1 MYRVLIVDDE
11 AEIRLGLRL
20 KVNWEAL
27 GMRVVGEAGHGGEA
41 VERLESEPVDIVI
54 TDMNMPVMDGLYFL
68 DYCRAEHPSLRLIV
82 ITGYEDFQYAHA
94 AIRNRVRDYLLKPVT
109 RDELTAALQRIRQ
122 ELDGERHS
130 RAEASALHWQ
140 LEQYTREMKEHL
152 IVRLVRGELEQAQ
165 PDALLEPAR
174 RFGLEAWSAAEV
186 RFLTVGLSTAAEAPE
201 RTPEQFRLAL
211 ELLCREIAERWQSEQ
226 SNGSG
231 SRKEAV
237 GEQAEQSGGS
247 SKSEDGVSGQAAAIG
262 RREAWEDEH
271 RAASDEATGIVTRLE
286 VYRDAAAPGLMH
298 LLCAGSAEQTE
309 RLATT
314 LRDGI
319 SQHLRLEVHVGVS
332 EAVQGFGA
340 WRDGHLSS
348 LIAWRMAAGD
358 VEVGDRGDIGGQ
370 TTTALIP
377 EETVKVLRR
386 YLSRGELEPLR
397 LAMTETLEEAYAA
410 SRAGF
415 VKLIFQLYLL
425 LESAAAEAGV
435 TLESRQQLWLRPE
448 RALSLD
454 SVPQAAA
461 FLMEIATRISEHAEQ
476 TGSDAEQS
484 VIEAARQF
492 IEDNYR
498 YDLNLTM
505 IAERFNY
512 HPSYFSEFFKAKVG
526 RTFIQYLTDVRM
538 AEAVRLLKETTLSL
552 WDIAEFTGFSNA
564 SYFSAKF
571 KKVHGVSPSEYRNS

>member
-152 IVRLVRGELEQAQ
+152 IVRLVRGELDQAQ
-165 PDALLEPAR
+165 PDAVLEPAR

-211 ELLCREIAERWQSEQ
+211 ELLCREIAERWQ
-226 SNGSG
+226 
-231 SRKEAV
+231 
-237 GEQAEQSGGS
+237 AERGP
-247 SKSEDGVSGQAAAIG
+247 D
-262 RREAWEDEH
+262 
-271 RAASDEATGIVTRLE
+271 SDHTARIAMRLE
-286 VYRDAAAPGLMH
+286 VYRDADAPGLMH
-298 LLCAGSAEQTE
+298 LILVGSAEQAE
-309 RLATT
+309 RLGAV
-314 LRDGI
+314 LRDEIGRY
-319 SQHLRLEVHVGVS
+319 LRLEVHVGVS

-358 VEVGDRGDIGGQ
+358 VAIGEGGDIGGQ
-370 TTTALIP
+370 TATALIP
-377 EETVKVLRR
+377 EETIKVLRR

-397 LAMTETLEEAYAA
+397 FAMTETLEEAHAA

-454 SVPQAAA
+454 STAQAAA

-571 KKVHGVSPSEYRNS
+571 KKVHGVSPSEYRSGL